1 MYNNIFDS
9 HAHYDDASFSEDLT
23 ELLEA
28 LPGKGISG
36 IVNCA
41 TDIDSCKKC
50 ADISDKYDYI
60 YFAAGIHPHEAEK
73 ANLWYRIIFLFLLQP
88 DSSNEVVG
96 LDYQDDLY
104 FIYVIC
110 GSFGFPNIHQF
121 LNTDPSK
128 TLCVNHCIICN
139 DSFLTSQLINR
150 RPYKLSNEKILLS

>member
-1 MYNNIFDS
+1 MLILLNNIFTS
-9 HAHYDDASFSEDLT
+9 NKNFSVRF
-23 ELLEA
+23 
-28 LPGKGISG
+28 PQHK
-36 IVNCA
+36 
-41 TDIDSCKKC
+41 
-50 ADISDKYDYI
+50 
-60 YFAAGIHPHEAEK
+60 HEAEK

-88 DSSNEVVG
+88 DSSDEFVG

>member
-1 MYNNIFDS
+1 MNKRKERRPTRSAILIGKMYLYVSYKIAC
-9 HAHYDDASFSEDLT
+9 H
-23 ELLEA
+23 
-28 LPGKGISG
+28 K
-36 IVNCA
+36 V
-41 TDIDSCKKC
+41 
-50 ADISDKYDYI
+50 
-60 YFAAGIHPHEAEK
+60 YFENPQHKHEAEK

-88 DSSNEVVG
+88 DSSNESVG